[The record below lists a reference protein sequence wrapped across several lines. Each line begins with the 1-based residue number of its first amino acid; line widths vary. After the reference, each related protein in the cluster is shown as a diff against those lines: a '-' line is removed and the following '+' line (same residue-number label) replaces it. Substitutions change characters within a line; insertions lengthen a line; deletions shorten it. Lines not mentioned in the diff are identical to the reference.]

1 MKAKNAPQSASWSR
15 PAEAG
20 YDPSAA
26 RLGGG
31 PVSDVEMKVFCGTAN
46 RPLGDEVAAELGF
59 PLGRVTI
66 RRFED
71 GEIYA
76 RYEESVRGVDAFVI
90 QPTCPPVNENLM
102 ELLVMVDALRR
113 ASAGRITAVMPYY
126 GYARQDKKHA
136 PREPITGRLVADL
149 LESAGVHRVLA
160 LDLDADQIEG
170 FFGIPVDHLRALPL
184 FADYLAT
191 KDLSRGV
198 VVAPDDGAV
207 KVAYRLAERL
217 RLPLA
222 VVFQRRPSPDVKYA
236 VQVVG
241 DVEDRVPIL
250 IDRIV
255 STAGTIGSALDVL
268 REHGARPEVYVCA
281 THAVLA
287 GSAVETLRRDD
298 IREIAVTNSIPI
310 PPEKRP
316 PNVQILSAAPLLA
329 RAMRN
334 IHLNESVSTLF
345 T

>member
-1 MKAKNAPQSASWSR
+1 MRSAQPSASWSK
-15 PAEAG
+15 PAKPGLER
-20 YDPSAA
+20 DAA
-26 RLGGG
+26 RSTGGAL
-31 PVSDVEMKVFCGTAN
+31 SDVEMKVFCGTAN
-46 RPLGDEVAAELGF
+46 RPLGDDVAAELGF

-76 RYEESVRGVDAFVI
+76 RFEESVRGVDAFVI

-113 ASAGRITAVMPYY
+113 ASAGRITAVIPYY

-149 LESAGVHRVLA
+149 LESAGVNRVLA

-170 FFGIPVDHLRALPL
+170 FFTIPVDHLRALPL
-184 FADYLAT
+184 FAEYLAT
-191 KDLSRGV
+191 KDLSHAV

-217 RLPLA
+217 GLPLA
-222 VVFQRRPSPDVKYA
+222 VVFQRRLPTSVKTA

-241 DVEDRVPIL
+241 DVEGRVPIL

-255 STAGTIGSALDVL
+255 STAGTVCSALDVL
-268 REHGARPEVYVCA
+268 RQHGARPEAYVCA

-287 GSAVETLRRDD
+287 GAAVAALSRDD
-298 IREIAVTNSIPI
+298 IVEVAFTNSIQI
-310 PPEKRP
+310 HPEKRLGKMR
-316 PNVQILSAAPLLA
+316 ILSAAPLLA
-329 RAMRN
+329 RAMHN
-334 IHLNESVSTLF
+334 VHLNQSVSSLF

>member
-1 MKAKNAPQSASWSR
+1 VADELSFA
-15 PAEAG
+15 
-20 YDPSAA
+20 
-26 RLGGG
+26 LGH
-31 PVSDVEMKVFCGTAN
+31 
-46 RPLGDEVAAELGF
+46 
-59 PLGRVTI
+59 VTI

-76 RYEESVRGVDAFVI
+76 RFEESVRGEDVFVI

-113 ASAGRITAVMPYY
+113 ASAGRITAVIPYY

-149 LESAGVHRVLA
+149 LQSAGVHRILA

-170 FFGIPVDHLRALPL
+170 FFNIPVDHLRALPL
-184 FADYLAT
+184 FAEYLQEKA
-191 KDLSRGV
+191 LPPAV

-207 KVAYRLAERL
+207 KIAYRLAERL
-217 RLPLA
+217 RLPLS
-222 VVFQRRPSPDVKYA
+222 VVFQRRLGPDAKQT

-241 DVEDRVPIL
+241 EVEGRIPIL
-250 IDRIV
+250 IDRIL
-255 STAGTIGSALDVL
+255 STGGTIASALDAL
-268 REHGARPEVYVCA
+268 IGHGARPEAYVCA

-287 GSAVETLRRDD
+287 GPVAKTLDRDD
-298 IREIAVTNSIPI
+298 VQEFAFTNSIPI
-310 PPEKRP
+310 PPELRTDRIR
-316 PNVQILSAAPLLA
+316 ILSAAPLLA

>member
-1 MKAKNAPQSASWSR
+1 MAS
-15 PAEAG
+15 
-20 YDPSAA
+20 
-26 RLGGG
+26 
-31 PVSDVEMKVFCGTAN
+31 
-46 RPLGDEVAAELGF
+46 ELEL

-66 RRFED
+66 QRFED

-76 RYEESVRGVDAFVI
+76 RFEESVRGEDTFVI

-113 ASAGRITAVMPYY
+113 ASAGRITAVIPYY

-149 LESAGVHRVLA
+149 LQSAGVHRILA

-170 FFGIPVDHLRALPL
+170 FFNIPVDHLRALPL
-184 FADYLAT
+184 FAEYLQHQA
-191 KDLSRGV
+191 LASAV

-207 KVAYRLAERL
+207 KIAYRLAERL

-222 VVFQRRPSPDVKYA
+222 VVFQRRPTPDVKQT

-241 DVEDRVPIL
+241 EVEGRIPIL

-255 STAGTIGSALDVL
+255 STGGTIASALDAL
-268 REHGARPEVYVCA
+268 TRHGARPEAYVCA
-281 THAVLA
+281 THAVLV
-287 GSAVETLRRDD
+287 GSVSETLE
-298 IREIAVTNSIPI
+298 REDVREFAFTNSIPVA
-310 PPEKRP
+310 PEIADDRIR
-316 PNVQILSAAPLLA
+316 ILSAAPLLA

-334 IHLNESVSTLF
+334 INLNQSVSTLF
-345 T
+345 S

>member
-1 MKAKNAPQSASWSR
+1 MGQ
-15 PAEAG
+15 
-20 YDPSAA
+20 
-26 RLGGG
+26 
-31 PVSDVEMKVFCGTAN
+31 
-46 RPLGDEVAAELGF
+46 
-59 PLGRVTI
+59 VTI

-76 RYEESVRGVDAFVI
+76 RFEESVRGDDVFVI

-113 ASAGRITAVMPYY
+113 ASAGRITAVIPYY

-149 LESAGVHRVLA
+149 LQSAGVHRILA

-170 FFGIPVDHLRALPL
+170 FFNIPVDHLRALPL
-184 FADYLAT
+184 FAAYLQEKA
-191 KDLSRGV
+191 LPPAV

-207 KVAYRLAERL
+207 KIAYRLAERL
-217 RLPLA
+217 RLPLS
-222 VVFQRRPSPDVKYA
+222 VVFQRRLGPDAKQT

-241 DVEDRVPIL
+241 EVEGRIPIL
-250 IDRIV
+250 IDRIL
-255 STAGTIGSALDVL
+255 STGGTIASALDAL
-268 REHGARPEVYVCA
+268 IGHGARPEAYVCA

-287 GSAVETLRRDD
+287 GPVAKTLDRDD
-298 IREIAVTNSIPI
+298 VQEFAFTNSIPI
-310 PPEKRP
+310 PPEMRTDRIR
-316 PNVQILSAAPLLA
+316 ILSAAPLLA

>member
-1 MKAKNAPQSASWSR
+1 
-15 PAEAG
+15 
-20 YDPSAA
+20 
-26 RLGGG
+26 
-31 PVSDVEMKVFCGTAN
+31 MKVFSGTAN
-46 RPLGDEVAAELGF
+46 RALADDVARELGF

-76 RYEESVRGVDAFVI
+76 RFEESVRGVDAFVL

-113 ASAGRITAVMPYY
+113 ASAGRITAVIPYY

-149 LESAGVHRVLA
+149 LQSAGVDRVLA

-170 FFGIPVDHLRALPL
+170 FFNIPVDHLRALPL
-184 FADYLAT
+184 FAEYLRE
-191 KDLSRGV
+191 KDLSRAV

-207 KVAYRLAERL
+207 KIAYRLAERL
-217 RLPLA
+217 DLPLA
-222 VVFQRRPSPDVKYA
+222 VVFQRRVPEGSKHA

-241 DVEDRVPIL
+241 DVEGRVPIL
-250 IDRIV
+250 IDRIIA
-255 STAGTIGSALDVL
+255 TGGTIASALDSLV
-268 REHGARPEVYVCA
+268 RHGAHPHAFICA
-281 THAVLA
+281 THAVLVA
-287 GSAVETLRRDD
+287 GAVEVLSRED
-298 IREIAVTNSIPI
+298 IAEVAFTNSVPI
-310 PPEKRP
+310 PPEKRLP
-316 PNVQILSAAPLLA
+316 KVRVLSAAPLLA
-329 RAMRN
+329 RAIRN

>member
-1 MKAKNAPQSASWSR
+1 MAS
-15 PAEAG
+15 
-20 YDPSAA
+20 
-26 RLGGG
+26 
-31 PVSDVEMKVFCGTAN
+31 
-46 RPLGDEVAAELGF
+46 ELGLS
-59 PLGRVTI
+59 LGRVTI

-76 RYEESVRGVDAFVI
+76 RFEESVRGVDTFII

-113 ASAGRITAVMPYY
+113 ASAGRITAVIPYY

-149 LESAGVHRVLA
+149 LQSAGVHRILT

-170 FFGIPVDHLRALPL
+170 FFNIPVDHLRALPL
-184 FADYLAT
+184 FAEYLQERT
-191 KDLSRGV
+191 PGPSV
-198 VVAPDDGAV
+198 IVAPDDGAV
-207 KVAYRLAERL
+207 RVAYRLAERL
-217 RLPLA
+217 HLPLA
-222 VVFQRRPSPDVKYA
+222 VVFQRRPAPDIKQA

-241 DVEDRVPIL
+241 EVEGRIPIL

-255 STAGTIGSALDVL
+255 STGGTIASALDAL
-268 REHGARPEVYVCA
+268 MQHGARPEAYVCA

-287 GSAVETLRRDD
+287 GSVAKTLTRDD
-298 IREIAVTNSIPI
+298 VREFAFTNSIPI
-310 PPEKRP
+310 APEVKTDKVR
-316 PNVQILSAAPLLA
+316 ILSAAPLLA
-329 RAMRN
+329 RAIQN

>member
-1 MKAKNAPQSASWSR
+1 
-15 PAEAG
+15 
-20 YDPSAA
+20 
-26 RLGGG
+26 
-31 PVSDVEMKVFCGTAN
+31 MKVFCGTAN
-46 RPLGDEVAAELGF
+46 RPLGQEVADELSLA
-59 PLGRVTI
+59 LGQVTI

-76 RYEESVRGVDAFVI
+76 RFEESVRGDDVFVI

-113 ASAGRITAVMPYY
+113 ASAGRITAVIPYY

-149 LESAGVHRVLA
+149 LQSAGVHRILA

-170 FFGIPVDHLRALPL
+170 FFNIPVDHLRALPL
-184 FADYLAT
+184 FAAYLAE
-191 KDLSRGV
+191 KALPPAV

-207 KVAYRLAERL
+207 KIAYRLAERL
-217 RLPLA
+217 RLPLS
-222 VVFQRRPSPDVKYA
+222 VVFQRRLGPDAKQT

-241 DVEDRVPIL
+241 EVEGRIPIL
-250 IDRIV
+250 IDRIL
-255 STAGTIGSALDVL
+255 STGGNIASALDAL
-268 REHGARPEVYVCA
+268 IGHGARPEAYVCA

-287 GSAVETLRRDD
+287 GPVAKTLDRDD
-298 IREIAVTNSIPI
+298 VQEFAFTNSIPI
-310 PPEKRP
+310 PPEMRTDRIR
-316 PNVQILSAAPLLA
+316 ILSAAPLLA

>member
-1 MKAKNAPQSASWSR
+1 MGQ
-15 PAEAG
+15 
-20 YDPSAA
+20 
-26 RLGGG
+26 
-31 PVSDVEMKVFCGTAN
+31 
-46 RPLGDEVAAELGF
+46 
-59 PLGRVTI
+59 VTI

-76 RYEESVRGVDAFVI
+76 RFEESVRGDDVFVI

-113 ASAGRITAVMPYY
+113 ASAGRITAVIPYY

-149 LESAGVHRVLA
+149 LQSAGVHRILA

-170 FFGIPVDHLRALPL
+170 FFNIPVDHLRALPL
-184 FADYLAT
+184 FAAYLQEKA
-191 KDLSRGV
+191 LPPAV

-207 KVAYRLAERL
+207 KIAYRLAERL
-217 RLPLA
+217 RLPLS
-222 VVFQRRPSPDVKYA
+222 VVFQRRLGPDAKQT

-241 DVEDRVPIL
+241 EVEGRIPIL
-250 IDRIV
+250 IDRIL
-255 STAGTIGSALDVL
+255 STGGNIASALDAL
-268 REHGARPEVYVCA
+268 IGHGARPEAYVCA

-287 GSAVETLRRDD
+287 GPVAKTLDRDD
-298 IREIAVTNSIPI
+298 VQEFAFTNSIPI
-310 PPEKRP
+310 PPEMRTDRIR
-316 PNVQILSAAPLLA
+316 ILSAAPLLA